1 MAGPRDRSRH
11 RGMESQDPYELQDMH
26 PSHLSPTDGGS
37 TTHSEDSYE
46 NRNRGHP
53 RDSGAQYLD
62 LKLFRKYKQRPD
74 EILETC
80 KAQSAT
86 ILRMCMGP
94 LTKHR
99 MMTLFITSVL
109 CILLLLAFRCHDPR
123 AEPPG
128 YGLNVD
134 TGRAMKYHHFPITVS
149 RHHNTMY
156 RTIDVVDNQFHGAR
170 PVHHQPP
177 VAVPSDLEL
186 TGQARRQHLL
196 HLYVETGTSSPVSGL
211 YFMPVSITEG
221 DWPQTQQ
228 ETHPSSC
235 PTTHVKGS
243 QNLQGS
249 QSSGKSEQQA
259 ELLLRYDKI
268 CAPRNLSADQAD
280 EDPTSF
286 TRWGVDVLYA
296 LHRYS
301 HRSPHIYRE
310 SCIANACSP
319 QVQLISMCNATKNIS
334 DTFQKQECEW
344 CWPENQRK
352 HLEIEKHCTEVSK
365 RAFNAMIIICSIFL
379 FCTVIVAII
388 LAPRMLHNIRTAKKD
403 RMINENATTASPLQ
417 KKSNS
422 ISNPQL
428 LHRISKN
435 SSNPWY
441 NPIFAKSKNRS
452 GISPEDR
459 VSGRSRLQ
467 KQRTK
472 PLDQDFA
479 NGNSESHERVPVL
492 PPAPPAINSREF
504 SELQTMGQG
513 SLLSDAG
520 TKSSQNITQGMP
532 LRSSKQSRAV
542 SSGSE
547 QNPSEP
553 THRQDAGRPNLYK
566 LH

>member
-11 RGMESQDPYELQDMH
+11 RGMESQNPYKLQDMH

-46 NRNRGHP
+46 DRNRGHP
-53 RDSGAQYLD
+53 HDSGAHFLD
-62 LKLFRKYKQRPD
+62 LRLFRTCKQRLD

-80 KAQSAT
+80 KAQSAR
-86 ILRMCMGP
+86 IPRMCMGP
-94 LTKHR
+94 LTKHW

-109 CILLLLAFRCHDPR
+109 CILLLLAFRGRDPR

-128 YGLNVD
+128 YGLSGD
-134 TGRAMKYHHFPITVS
+134 TGRAMDHHFPITVS
-149 RHHNTMY
+149 RHHNTVY
-156 RTIDVVDNQFHGAR
+156 RTIDVVDNQSHGAR
-170 PVHHQPP
+170 PVHHQSLM
-177 VAVPSDLEL
+177 AVPSDLEL

-228 ETHPSSC
+228 ETHPSSS

-243 QNLQGS
+243 QNLQRS
-249 QSSGKSEQQA
+249 QSSGKSEAQA
-259 ELLLRYDKI
+259 ELLLHYDKI
-268 CAPRNLSADQAD
+268 RAPRNLSADQAD
-280 EDPTSF
+280 ADRTSS
-286 TRWGVDVLYA
+286 TRWEVDILYA

-301 HRSPHIYRE
+301 RRSPHIYRE

-319 QVQLISMCNATKNIS
+319 QEQLISMCNATKNIS
-334 DTFQKQECEW
+334 DSFQKQECEW

-365 RAFNAMIIICSIFL
+365 RAFNAMIIICGISL
-379 FCTVIVAII
+379 LCTVIVAII

-403 RMINENATTASPLQ
+403 RMINENATTASSLQ

-422 ISNPQL
+422 ISKPQR
-428 LHRISKN
+428 LHGISKI

-441 NPIFAKSKNRS
+441 KPIFAKYKNRS

-459 VSGRSRLQ
+459 VSGRLRLQ
-467 KQRTK
+467 KQRTR
-472 PLDQDFA
+472 PLDQDIA
-479 NGNSESHERVPVL
+479 NGNSEPHKRVPVL
-492 PPAPPAINSREF
+492 PPAPPASSSRVF
-504 SELQTMGQG
+504 SELKNKGQG

-520 TKSSQNITQGMP
+520 TKSSQHITQGMP

-553 THRQDAGRPNLYK
+553 THRRDAGRPNLYK
-566 LH
+566 LQ